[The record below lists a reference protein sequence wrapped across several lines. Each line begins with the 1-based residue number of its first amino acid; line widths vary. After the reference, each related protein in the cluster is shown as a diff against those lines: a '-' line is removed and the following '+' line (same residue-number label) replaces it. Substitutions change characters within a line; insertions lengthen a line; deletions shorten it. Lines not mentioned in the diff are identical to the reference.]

1 MKRSI
6 MTKYAMLVLFSASF
20 IALNNCG
27 NQSNSSE
34 DQAYKAEQNGSAS
47 DLAIIASPPAGYPA
61 YTGAVLPAESVET
74 SCGDGVDNEGDGLTD
89 CEDNDCAIHPECSQ
103 FGPPL
108 EELDNGRALTVYPNG
123 ILVPEDVVF
132 LKERGAD
139 DDDQHRW
146 NRTNFFPSAFK
157 DCWIRPL
164 EQDPYDF
171 IPLGDP
177 LVAGPAG
184 PIGPQYGAVPAIV
197 GPRRG
202 FINECEEG
210 TGLFEA
216 HMDDD
221 NGDGA
226 GAGGD
231 FSDDEG
237 GT

>member
-1 MKRSI
+1 MKTGI
-6 MTKYAMLVLFSASF
+6 MTKYAMLALFSTSF

-34 DQAYKAEQNGSAS
+34 DQAYKTEENGSAS
-47 DLAIIASPPAGYPA
+47 DLAILASPPAGYPV
-61 YTGAVLPAESVET
+61 YKGVVLPIDNVET
-74 SCGDGVDNEGDGLTD
+74 MCVDGTDDDGDGLVD
-89 CEDNDCAIHPECSQ
+89 CADNDCHIHPECSQ

-108 EELDNGRALTVYPNG
+108 EELENSRSLTVYPNG

-132 LKERGAD
+132 EKTRGAD

-146 NRTNFFPSAFK
+146 NRSNFFPASIT

-171 IPLGDP
+171 IQLGHP

-184 PIGPQYGAVPAIV
+184 PIGPQFGAVPGIV

-202 FINECEEG
+202 LINECEEG
-210 TGLFEA
+210 TDIFEY